1 VVVVVVVVVVIEV
14 ELKVQVKAAIT
25 VQKLVF
31 FYWHMDRDTLSG
43 PTFRLWVKRKSAG
56 YN

>member
-1 VVVVVVVVVVIEV
+1 MVVVVVIEV